1 MSPEADSS
9 TLSTL
14 RLLRRECVRAYTD
27 ALTEYQA
34 IEEPLGEIRNHHRHR
49 TQLTAA
55 QRELIATLPDRGL
68 RHGITL
74 TRMSGALDQVQ
85 DDADAPGLESEI
97 GQIGEELAL
106 MRRPV
111 RLLADLYVLMIPV
124 TSVEDV
130 FGLPY
135 VDPQLLPEYA

>member
-1 MSPEADSS
+1 MTRDADSS
-9 TLSTL
+9 TLAML
-14 RLLRRECVRAYTD
+14 RLLRRDCVRVYTE
-27 ALTEYQA
+27 ALAEYRA
-34 IEEPLGEIRNHHRHR
+34 IEEQLGEIRNHHRHR
-49 TQLTAA
+49 TQLTAG
-55 QRELIATLPDRGL
+55 QRELLATLPDRGM

-74 TRMSGALDQVQ
+74 TRMRGALDQAQ
-85 DDADAPGLESEI
+85 DDADAPGLDSEM

-124 TSVEDV
+124 TSAEDV

>member
-9 TLSTL
+9 TLTTL
-14 RLLRRECVRAYTD
+14 RLLRRDCVRAYTD

-55 QRELIATLPDRGL
+55 QRELVATLPDRGM

-85 DDADAPGLESEI
+85 DDADAPGLDSEI

-124 TSVEDV
+124 TSAEDV

>member
-1 MSPEADSS
+1 MTPDADAS
-9 TLSTL
+9 TLATL
-14 RLLRRECVRAYTD
+14 RLLRRDCVRAYTE
-27 ALTEYQA
+27 ALAEYRA
-34 IEEPLGEIRNHHRHR
+34 IEEQLGEIRNHHRHR

-55 QRELIATLPDRGL
+55 QRELLATLPDRGM

-74 TRMSGALDQVQ
+74 TRMSGALGQAQ
-85 DDADAPGLESEI
+85 DDADAPDGEM

-124 TSVEDV
+124 TSAEDV